1 MIQED
6 LDLYLSVAKAHPYL
20 TAATLIYLGLVAL
33 GNVQLSQETAV
44 QWPRFASAWV
54 VAQKTGLVLRG
65 IMKPIIGIALPSA
78 ARQVV
83 EQVWPGALTAT
94 STRPTMPPAGQDGGS

>member
-1 MIQED
+1 MNQE
-6 LDLYLSVAKAHPYL
+6 LAPYIEAAKAHPYL

-54 VAQKTGLVLRG
+54 VAQKTGVVLRG
-65 IMKPIIGIALPSA
+65 VLKPIIGIALPSA
-78 ARQVV
+78 AKQVV

>member
-1 MIQED
+1 MNQE
-6 LDLYLSVAKAHPYL
+6 LAPYIEVAKAHPYL

-33 GNVQLSQETAV
+33 GNVQISPETAV
-44 QWPRFASAWV
+44 QWPRFASLWV

-65 IMKPIIGIALPSA
+65 VLRPLIGIALPSA

-83 EQVWPGALTAT
+83 EEIWPGALTAT
-94 STRPTMPPAGQDGGS
+94 SSRPTAPPTTRDGGS